1 MLSCVAFNPTILMYS
16 LYHIDFFFPKYY
28 HTNFRRGTAK
38 RARVPSTFNCS
49 EFARCSD
56 RSVSWFLPQPSS
68 IYLSSMNIYRSAQF
82 MYVKA
87 ILYSVMQA
95 FPKYGYFS
103 LANHVPNS
111 KSGRTNKRNV

>member
-1 MLSCVAFNPTILMYS
+1 
-16 LYHIDFFFPKYY
+16 
-28 HTNFRRGTAK
+28 
-38 RARVPSTFNCS
+38 
-49 EFARCSD
+49 
-56 RSVSWFLPQPSS
+56 
-68 IYLSSMNIYRSAQF
+68 